1 MLQRTLFQPIRS
13 LTSNPTWNRSGFRAM
28 TGAFSTEAAATTAQT
43 TAEAT
48 TEKKQVKQKV

>member
-1 MLQRTLFQPIRS
+1 
-13 LTSNPTWNRSGFRAM
+13 M

-48 TEKKQVKQKV
+48 TELKQVKQIVNTTLYILLHSSFFFHH